1 MKGGTPMLDDLR
13 QDRTEQTL
21 DPLSEGT
28 SLPWSKKVAL
38 LCLAVAL
45 IGLFIFFTSDS
56 WSSDSGHSKHI
67 KKHELAKELESI
79 KARLTDLE
87 MKAQPQA
94 TFPAQAPTTET
105 AAALPTPSEPNAAAP
120 INLQSLIEQ
129 ELQESHSHAAAKD
142 SDQVAAQ
149 QEEPVAAPAKK
160 KSTSQTAAKK
170 QQGYTVQKG
179 DSLSK
184 ISQKFYG
191 STKYWKRIVEANKDK
206 LGHSQTLRPGMVLT
220 IPSKDEE
227 K

>member
-1 MKGGTPMLDDLR
+1 MKGGNPMLDDLR
-13 QDRTEQTL
+13 QDKTDLTL

-56 WSSDSGHSKHI
+56 WSSDSKHSKHM
-67 KKHELAKELESI
+67 KKGELVQEIDAI

-87 MKAQPQA
+87 MKMQPQ
-94 TFPAQAPTTET
+94 PAPTSIPT
-105 AAALPTPSEPNAAAP
+105 ADTTVAPIPSEPNSAVP

-129 ELQESHSHAAAKD
+129 ELQESHAQASAKENE
-142 SDQVAAQ
+142 QVAVQ
-149 QEEPVAAPAKK
+149 LEDSVAKPAKK
-160 KSTSQTAAKK
+160 KAVTQPTGKK
-170 QQGYTVQKG
+170 QQNYTVLKG

-184 ISQKFYG
+184 ISHKFYG

-206 LGHSQTLRPGMVLT
+206 LGHSQTLRPGMVLV
-220 IPSKDEE
+220 IPKDEE